1 MSEAVNGMARLYI
14 DGEEARFTKRD
25 MCSVDVEFYDG
36 RRLEN
41 LEPRRLFPVSG
52 LTRYITLLDTEGK
65 EQAIIRNIDTLMPDS
80 KKVVEACLRE
90 YYMIPKIKRLIDSS
104 EKYGILKWTVETDRG
119 MCSFEIRNRHS
130 DIKMLYDGRVLV
142 RDSNDNRYEI
152 TDYRTLDKRS
162 MSLLNAEL

>member
-1 MSEAVNGMARLYI
+1 MARLYVNG
-14 DGEEARFTKRD
+14 DEVRFTRRD
-25 MCSVDVEFYDG
+25 MCSVDAEFYDG
-36 RRLEN
+36 KRIEN

-52 LTRYITLLDTEGK
+52 MTRYITLLDEDGK
-65 EQAIIRNIDTLMPDS
+65 EQAIIRNIDTLMPES
-80 KKVVEACLRE
+80 KKVIEACLRE
-90 YYMIPKIKRLIDSS
+90 YYLIPKIKRLIGST

-152 TDYRTLDKRS
+152 PDYRTLDKHS
-162 MSLLNAEL
+162 MVLLNTEL

>member
-1 MSEAVNGMARLYI
+1 MARLYVNG
-14 DGEEARFTKRD
+14 DEVRFTRRD
-25 MCSVDVEFYDG
+25 MCSVDAEFYDG
-36 RRLEN
+36 KRIEN

-52 LTRYITLLDTEGK
+52 MTRYITLLDEDGK
-65 EQAIIRNIDTLMPDS
+65 EQAIIRNIDTLMPES
-80 KKVVEACLRE
+80 KKVIEACLRE
-90 YYMIPKIKRLIDSS
+90 YYLIPKIKRLIDST

-152 TDYRTLDKRS
+152 PDYRTLDKHS
-162 MSLLNAEL
+162 MVLLNTEL

>member
-1 MSEAVNGMARLYI
+1 MARLYVNG
-14 DGEEARFTKRD
+14 DEVRFTRRD
-25 MCSVDVEFYDG
+25 MCSVDAEFYDG
-36 RRLEN
+36 KRIEN

-52 LTRYITLLDTEGK
+52 MTRYITLLDEDGK
-65 EQAIIRNIDTLMPDS
+65 EQAIIRNIDTLMPES
-80 KKVVEACLRE
+80 KKVIEACLRE
-90 YYMIPKIKRLIDSS
+90 YYLIPKIKRLIDST

-152 TDYRTLDKRS
+152 PDYRTLDNHTLG
-162 MSLLNAEL
+162 LLNAEL

>member
-1 MSEAVNGMARLYI
+1 MARLYVNG
-14 DGEEARFTKRD
+14 DEVRFTRRD
-25 MCSVDVEFYDG
+25 MCSVDAEFYDG
-36 RRLEN
+36 KRIEN

-52 LTRYITLLDTEGK
+52 MTRYITLLDEDGK
-65 EQAIIRNIDTLMPDS
+65 EQAIIRNIDTLMPES
-80 KKVVEACLRE
+80 KKVIEACLRE
-90 YYMIPKIKRLIDSS
+90 YYLIPKIKRLIDST

-152 TDYRTLDKRS
+152 PDYRTLDKHS
-162 MSLLNAEL
+162 MVLLNAEL